1 MTATRTNATRTNAT
15 RYDAWMLKTMN
26 DARTKRY
33 HATRRARRRIV
44 VAHIGVTAVGAA
56 GMVTPLA
63 VASRWPLVA
72 LVAALVVWI
81 PLMGLLNSMTRGLL
95 ELRPRVLDERQL
107 AERGTVH
114 ALAYRI
120 SSSVMAAALL
130 SFYVAWLTGAGVD
143 ALAVPLATAGFG
155 VLVLHWLL
163 PHWIAA
169 LRVQDEPEDD
179 EPWAAPDPT

>member
-1 MTATRTNATRTNAT
+1 MTTTRSNAT
-15 RYDAWMLKTMN
+15 RYDTWMLKTMN

-44 VAHIGVTAVGAA
+44 AAHLAATAVAAA

-63 VASRWPLVA
+63 VSSPWPLVA
-72 LVAALVVWI
+72 LLVAGLVWI

-130 SFYVAWLTGAGVD
+130 GFYAAWLAGAGLD
-143 ALAVPLATAGFG
+143 ALAAPLATAGFG
-155 VLVLHWLL
+155 LLVLHWLL